1 MVEFRREGRL
11 NKKLIILISI
21 LIPIVLVTVY
31 ILFTKEQAKKSIYN
45 YISKQGITEKQLKYV
60 DFKKDYKRGGY
71 NLFTYVN
78 DEKENIHYVY
88 HYQDRKVTFSAY
100 LNDPDYIKEKA
111 WGGSRLTAE
120 ELSTLKHPP
129 LK

>member
-1 MVEFRREGRL
+1 M

-60 DFKKDYKRGGY
+60 DFKK
-71 NLFTYVN
+71 
-78 DEKENIHYVY
+78 
-88 HYQDRKVTFSAY
+88 
-100 LNDPDYIKEKA
+100 
-111 WGGSRLTAE
+111 RL
-120 ELSTLKHPP
+120 
-129 LK
+129 